1 MMRVSLSR
9 DDLVSYLQRL
19 DANYLPDGLAPRHDL
34 RPLVEAAL
42 ERVEHCFSHIHR
54 KYYRD
59 GSTVTFDHLH
69 GDHMAAFLYLLGNT
83 VWTRTGDTLAPTR
96 WSYLNKILHGLD
108 LFYMVAMPDIFLLV
122 HPVGTVLGRARYADY
137 LVVYQNCTVG
147 ADTDIYPTFSEG
159 VILYSRC
166 SVLGASRIG
175 RNVVFAANTTIIDG
189 AVADDTLVR
198 GQFPDNTFS
207 PNLRSVHDRC
217 FRPGRLQA
225 R

>member
-1 MMRVSLSR
+1 
-9 DDLVSYLQRL
+9 
-19 DANYLPDGLAPRHDL
+19 
-34 RPLVEAAL
+34 
-42 ERVEHCFSHIHR
+42 
-54 KYYRD
+54 
-59 GSTVTFDHLH
+59 
-69 GDHMAAFLYLLGNT
+69 
-83 VWTRTGDTLAPTR
+83 
-96 WSYLNKILHGLD
+96 
-108 LFYMVAMPDIFLLV
+108 LV

-189 AVADDTLVR
+189 TVADDTLVR

-217 FRPGRLQA
+217 FRPGGHLQA